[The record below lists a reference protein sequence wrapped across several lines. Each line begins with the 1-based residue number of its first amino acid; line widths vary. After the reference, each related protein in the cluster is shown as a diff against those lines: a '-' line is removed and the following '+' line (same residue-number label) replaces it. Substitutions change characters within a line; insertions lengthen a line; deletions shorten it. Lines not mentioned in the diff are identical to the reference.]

1 MPAGCQRS
9 DKRGCH
15 GSPPFPTHWHPV
27 GPVPSD
33 DWDDWGVA
41 GIYDLVASGG
51 VQQEERIILN
61 AFSFE
66 IASVLTSDQKKA
78 YLRLVILKEN
88 TITFSQL
95 TSSSV
100 VFMDIPLKFILEF
113 WATLCQM
120 APYLLFGF
128 LCAGFISVFISEE
141 KVEKHLGGKGF
152 MPVLKATLFG
162 IPLPLC
168 SCGVL
173 PVFASLRKKGAGKG
187 AATSFLISTPQTGVD
202 SILVTY
208 SMLGPIFAI
217 FRPLAAFVSGIFGG
231 MLVDIFDKDEK
242 KCSTGILPVNP
253 VKDET
258 LKESTCCCH
267 EKKEK
272 CCEKEDRESGI
283 IKRVITYGFVT
294 LMDDIAK
301 SLLVGILLAA
311 AISLV
316 VPENWF
322 ASMAIGNGF
331 TGMIVMMLFG
341 IPLYVCA
348 TASVP
353 IAAVLIAKGVSPGAA
368 FVFLM
373 TGPAT
378 NAAAIAIVWNLIGRR
393 STLIYLGTL
402 MVSALA
408 FGLLLD
414 NINVL
419 SSGALSEAC
428 HHALGA
434 TLYEQISAVVLL
446 LLMSIS
452 LAKPLFVHSKLKE

>member
-1 MPAGCQRS
+1 MFMR
-9 DKRGCH
+9 CH
-15 GSPPFPTHWHPV
+15 
-27 GPVPSD
+27 
-33 DWDDWGVA
+33 
-41 GIYDLVASGG
+41 SG
-51 VQQEERIILN
+51 
-61 AFSFE
+61 
-66 IASVLTSDQKKA
+66 
-78 YLRLVILKEN
+78 
-88 TITFSQL
+88 
-95 TSSSV
+95 
-100 VFMDIPLKFILEF
+100 
-113 WATLCQM
+113 
-120 APYLLFGF
+120 
-128 LCAGFISVFISEE
+128 
-141 KVEKHLGGKGF
+141 
-152 MPVLKATLFG
+152 
-162 IPLPLC
+162 
-168 SCGVL
+168 
-173 PVFASLRKKGAGKG
+173 FASLRKKGAGKG

-208 SMLGPIFAI
+208 SMLGPVFAI
-217 FRPLAAFVSGIFGG
+217 FRPIAAFVSGIFGG
-231 MLVDIFDKDEK
+231 MLVDVFDSETKP
-242 KCSTGILPVNP
+242 I
-253 VKDET
+253 KDET

-272 CCEKEDRESGI
+272 CCEKEDRKSGI
-283 IKRVITYGFVT
+283 IRRVITYGFVT

-322 ASMAIGNGF
+322 ASMAIGTGF

-353 IAAVLIAKGVSPGAA
+353 IAAVLIAKGVSPGAV

-393 STLIYLGTL
+393 SALIYLGTL

-428 HHALGA
+428 HHAPGA
-434 TLYEQISAVVLL
+434 TMYEQISATILL

-452 LAKPLFVHSKLKE
+452 LAKPLFGHSKLKE